1 MKSHNHRPSSM
12 EEHANAIVRARE
24 SKPRILI
31 IKADDGDDYSIRSQ
45 HNIHLLGRLW
55 RDLELDMI
63 VFIKNAPGDSKYNE
77 VEHLWG
83 FLTPKLA
90 GIMLSRE
97 LSNAEREEFDE
108 EVDDLEDYENRTIM
122 DRAVVQVSNLLQDLK
137 FDGQDVNVVTITIAA
152 KSVKIG
158 DKEYSLNTYND
169 FEKVQE
175 FYKVTKKQLSSRKNK
190 FQEVQRE
197 AKLFQKNMDNRTRGV
212 IFRKCCPMLGESEC
226 KSCQLKPVQAREAMK
241 ILPPRIA

>member
-1 MKSHNHRPSSM
+1 M
-12 EEHANAIVRARE
+12 EEHANDITAIVRARE

-108 EVDDLEDYENRTIM
+108 EVDDLEDYKNRTIM
-122 DRAVVQVSNLLQDLK
+122 DRAVYASQ
-137 FDGQDVNVVTITIAA
+137 
-152 KSVKIG
+152 
-158 DKEYSLNTYND
+158 
-169 FEKVQE
+169 
-175 FYKVTKKQLSSRKNK
+175 
-190 FQEVQRE
+190 
-197 AKLFQKNMDNRTRGV
+197 
-212 IFRKCCPMLGESEC
+212 
-226 KSCQLKPVQAREAMK
+226 
-241 ILPPRIA
+241 